1 MVIAMIDNF
10 NDCSFAIEF
19 KDKSQK
25 EQIKKYMRVGL
36 DAWMAATNVDTY
48 EGTEFTKEDVEGY
61 YGAGFAEP
69 TSDLLLKKGIE
80 HKTIDIEYNEDGEV
94 INADEAF
101 YY

>member
-1 MVIAMIDNF
+1 MVIAMIDEL
-10 NDCSFAIEF
+10 NDCSFAVSFSDI
-19 KDKSQK
+19 SVK
-25 EQIKKYMRVGL
+25 EIIKTCMRLGL
-36 DAWMAATNVDTY
+36 DAWYAAAHIDTY

-61 YGAGFAEP
+61 YEAGYAEP

-80 HKTIDIEYNEDGEV
+80 HKIIDIEYNEDGEV

>member
-1 MVIAMIDNF
+1 MVIAMIDNL

-19 KDKSQK
+19 KDESQK
-25 EQIKKYMRVGL
+25 EQVKKSMCVGL
-36 DAWMAATNVDTY
+36 DAWYAAAHIDTY

-61 YGAGFAEP
+61 YGAGYAEP